1 MTEQP
6 SYEHSGQPAIPLQ
19 PGGYEQPGE
28 YPPPPAPTPP
38 PARASGRR
46 VGVLIAVLV
55 LVAVAVVAGI
65 IGFVRSRPT
74 PANAKVG
81 DCMVGQ
87 SAKAL
92 KKIDCGDSKAEWT
105 VVGRLEGKTEAETKD
120 VEQTCAQWPET
131 KVLFWRKERGT
142 TGFVLCLAPKQ

>member
-1 MTEQP
+1 MCSSSRCSRMWCQV
-6 SYEHSGQPAIPLQ
+6 
-19 PGGYEQPGE
+19 
-28 YPPPPAPTPP
+28 APVVVSVTRTSS
-38 PARASGRR
+38 RASQHK
-46 VGVLIAVLV
+46 
-55 LVAVAVVAGI
+55 I

-120 VEQTCAQWPET
+120 G
-131 KVLFWRKERGT
+131 RGFAVVR
-142 TGFVLCLAPKQ
+142 GE